1 MKNKKFIITIILIIL
16 LNGVVLA
23 GWLYLFSSL
32 KKENNFIKE
41 KRQEILAN
49 DKKLENSNSLKI
61 LMNEIVDERQKID
74 SAFLDKESVVNF
86 IEKLELIADRTDAS
100 IKIGK
105 INIDN
110 QERGGLSLQFD
121 LTGNFNQLFHYLV
134 LLENLPYLIN
144 IEKMDLKNLAPNRWA
159 ADLEISTDSFIGI

>member
-110 QERGGLSLQFD
+110 QERGGLYLQFD